1 MSTDAATAFVA
12 RRAGDDVTCDV
23 EDVADA
29 ELGDGEVVVEVTW
42 SGLNY
47 KDGLATQPRGGVARI
62 DPLIPGIDL
71 AGTVLESADSTFS
84 PGDAVLA
91 HGYGIGVSHNGGFS
105 TRARLPAAWVMPLP
119 EGLSARSAMTIGT
132 AGFTAALSIERL
144 EQHGLSAGDGPV
156 LVTGAT
162 GGVGSL
168 AVALLAAGGYE
179 VVAST
184 GKTDETGW
192 LRSLGAAD
200 VIDREAVAGSGKPL
214 EREHW
219 AAAVDCVGGDTLAQV
234 LAAVRYG
241 GAVAASGV
249 AGGPKVPTT
258 VFPFI
263 LRSVALLGIDSV
275 EVPLHERLAV
285 WQRLAT
291 KLSADTLDAICNDEI
306 DLAGLPKAIERLLA
320 GGSRGRVLVQPGA

>member
-1 MSTDAATAFVA
+1 MGGPRISAANT
-12 RRAGDDVTCDV
+12 
-23 EDVADA
+23 
-29 ELGDGEVVVEVTW
+29 
-42 SGLNY
+42 S
-47 KDGLATQPRGGVARI
+47 
-62 DPLIPGIDL
+62 
-71 AGTVLESADSTFS
+71 DS
-84 PGDAVLA
+84 
-91 HGYGIGVSHNGGFS
+91 
-105 TRARLPAAWVMPLP
+105 
-119 EGLSARSAMTIGT
+119 
-132 AGFTAALSIERL
+132 AGFT
-144 EQHGLSAGDGPV
+144 
-156 LVTGAT
+156 
-162 GGVGSL
+162 
-168 AVALLAAGGYE
+168 
-179 VVAST
+179 
-184 GKTDETGW
+184 
-192 LRSLGAAD
+192 
-200 VIDREAVAGSGKPL
+200 GKPL

-275 EVPLHERLAV
+275 EVPLDERLAV